1 MTDIAKVN
9 SVMNGVSTAVVKAN
23 PVRKRFGP
31 KSRTGVINK
40 IPDEILNNAKLQ
52 EAISLL
58 PPNYEFEINK
68 TVWRIRQANA
78 KRVALQF
85 PEGLLMFSCII
96 SDIIETFT
104 EADTVIMGD
113 VTYGACCVDDY
124 SARALGCD
132 FMVHYGHSCLVPIN
146 NMPDIKMLYIFVH
159 IKIDNS
165 HFIETLKFNFK
176 SGSKI
181 VLVSTV
187 QFITSLQST
196 KIELSDH
203 GIDVII
209 PQCKPLSP
217 GEVLGCTSLS
227 LKNVDAD
234 ALVYLGDGRFHL
246 ESIMISNPGVVAY
259 AYDPYSKKLTR
270 ECYDHNSM
278 LFTRQAAILNASNFQ
293 NWGLIMGTLGRQG
306 SDKVLN
312 YLEQSIKDAGKN
324 CVCVLLSEI
333 YPQKLKI
340 FKDID
345 VWVQTSCPRL
355 SIDWGTAFDKPL
367 LNPYE
372 AAVALG
378 RVDYKEVYPMDFYAN
393 ESNGAW
399 TPNNVAN
406 RPQFKPKPK
415 LNGKVKTNF

>member
-1 MTDIAKVN
+1 MEVADI
-9 SVMNGVSTAVVKAN
+9 NGASTAVVKAN

-31 KSRTGVINK
+31 KSRALANRV
-40 IPDEILNNAKLQ
+40 PEEILNNTKLQ
-52 EAISLL
+52 EAVSLL
-58 PPNYEFEINK
+58 PNNYEFEINK
-68 TVWRIRQANA
+68 TVWRIREAGA
-78 KRVALQF
+78 KCVALQF
-85 PEGLLMFSCII
+85 PEGLLMFSCLI

-104 EADTVIMGD
+104 DADTVIMGD
-113 VTYGACCVDDY
+113 VTYGACCVDDF

-165 HFIETLKFNFK
+165 HFVDTLKYNFK
-176 SGSKI
+176 RGSKL

-196 KIELSDH
+196 KTELAEH
-203 GIDVII
+203 GISAIT

-217 GEVLGCTSLS
+217 GEVLGCTSLQ
-227 LKNVDAD
+227 LAGIEAD
-234 ALVYLGDGRFHL
+234 AIVYLGDGRFHL
-246 ESIMISNPGVVAY
+246 ESIMISNPKIAAY
-259 AYDPYSKKLTR
+259 AYDPYSKKFSR
-270 ECYDHNSM
+270 EYYDHKTM
-278 LFTRQAAILNASNFQ
+278 LSTRKSAIVEASHAQ

-306 SDKVLN
+306 SPKVLS
-312 YLEQSIKDAGKN
+312 YLEKAITDAGKK
-324 CVCVLLSEI
+324 VVTVMLSEI
-333 YPQKLKI
+333 YPNKLKI

-355 SIDWGTAFDKPL
+355 SIDWGVAFDKPL

-378 RVDYKEVYPMDFYAN
+378 KSDYKEVYPMDYYSN
-393 ESNGAW
+393 ESSGPW
-399 TPNNVAN
+399 TPNNTVN
-406 RPQFKPKPK
+406 RPQVKR
-415 LNGKVKTNF
+415 KTNILNKTVF

>member
-1 MTDIAKVN
+1 
-9 SVMNGVSTAVVKAN
+9 MNGVSTAVVKAN

-31 KSRTGVINK
+31 KAKVGLFNK
-40 IPDEILNNAKLQ
+40 VPDEILNNVKLQ

-58 PPNYEFEINK
+58 PKNYEFEINK
-68 TVWRIRQANA
+68 TVWRIKQANA

-104 EADTVIMGD
+104 DADTVIMGD

-132 FMVHYGHSCLVPIN
+132 FMVHYGHSCLVPIS

-159 IKIDNS
+159 IKIDHS
-165 HFIETLKFNFK
+165 HFVETLKYNFK
-176 SGSKI
+176 GGSKL

-187 QFITSLQST
+187 QFITSLQAT
-196 KIELSDH
+196 KIELTEH
-203 GIDVII
+203 GIDVVI

-217 GEVLGCTSLS
+217 GEVLGCTSAK
-227 LKNVDAD
+227 LKGIDAD

-246 ESIMISNPGVVAY
+246 ESIMISNPDIAAY
-259 AYDPYSKKLTR
+259 AYDPYSKKFTR
-270 ECYDHNSM
+270 EYYDHQAM
-278 LFTRQAAILNASNFQ
+278 LNTRQEAIRKASTCQ
-293 NWGLIMGTLGRQG
+293 NWGLILGTLGRQG
-306 SDKVLN
+306 SPKVLSF
-312 YLEQSIKDAGKN
+312 LEQSIKDSGKN
-324 CVCVLLSEI
+324 VVTVLLSEI

-372 AAVALG
+372 AAVALN
-378 RVDYKEVYPMDFYAN
+378 RIDFKQVYPMDFYAN

-399 TPNNVAN
+399 TPNNVNN
-406 RPQFKPKPK
+406 RPQFIPKSK
-415 LNGKVKTNF
+415 LNVKIKPTF